1 MPEKDLQPLLDTQ
14 QNQLG
19 VLLSDASSIDARALG
34 LLAAVIAVLIFIGQS
49 QFDLTWWLWGML
61 LVPFGISL
69 IYSFLCLQP
78 RTSRGGAVDLKTNPK
93 YMTMP
98 KEQLVLQ
105 LIADTQYALE
115 YNAKQNAELG
125 QLLIFS
131 FGWAL
136 FGAVVL
142 LATLAVQ

>member
-14 QNQLG
+14 QNQLN
-19 VLLSDASSIDARALG
+19 VLLNDASSIDAKALG
-34 LLAAVIAVLIFIGQS
+34 LLAADIAVLIFIGQAE
-49 QFDLTWWLWGML
+49 FNLMWWFWAL
-61 LVPFGISL
+61 LLIPFGVSL
-69 IYSFLCLQP
+69 IYAFLCLQP
-78 RTSRGGAVDLKTNPK
+78 RSSRGGAVDLKTNPK
-93 YMTMP
+93 YMDMP
-98 KEQLVLQ
+98 KEQLILQ

-115 YNAKQNAELG
+115 FNTKQNTELG

-136 FGAVVL
+136 AGVVVL